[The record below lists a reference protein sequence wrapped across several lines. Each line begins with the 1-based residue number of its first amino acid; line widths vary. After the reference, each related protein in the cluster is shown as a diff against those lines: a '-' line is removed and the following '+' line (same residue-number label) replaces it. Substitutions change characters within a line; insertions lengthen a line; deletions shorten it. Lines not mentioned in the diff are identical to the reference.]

1 MGLLYIDGEKMNK
14 IKIGKIVNTKGLKG
28 ELKIYPYTDYPERFE
43 EFNHIFIDDNEYIIE
58 KVTYSKNNMSV
69 IKLKG
74 INTVEEALKM
84 KDKFVSINR
93 SEFRILDE
101 NEYFLIDLIGLNVFN
116 NNEKIGVLT
125 DVLTD
130 RAQDIY
136 IVKTDE
142 REIMIPAV
150 KKYIEEVNIGEGYIV
165 VKSIEGL

>member
-1 MGLLYIDGEKMNK
+1 MGLLYIDGEKMKK

-28 ELKIYPYTDYPERFE
+28 ELKIYPYTDYAERFE
-43 EFNHIFIDDNEYIIE
+43 EINHIFIDESKYMIE
-58 KVTYSKNNMSV
+58 KVTYSKNNMPV

-74 INTVEEALKM
+74 IDTIEKALKM
-84 KDKFVSINR
+84 KDEFVSIDR

-101 NEYFLIDLIGLNVFN
+101 DEYFLIDIIGLDVFN
-116 NNEKIGVLT
+116 NNEKIGVLK

-150 KKYIEEVNIGEGYIV
+150 KKYIEEVNVDEGYIV
-165 VKSIEGL
+165 VKAIEGL